1 MSLNTITI
9 ATDCSTTPGET
20 DPFTGRTLPGNTRR
34 EMITVQITELKL
46 LTQAVMRYSP
56 FVVNTQEATELVLQ
70 KEGVA
75 MGVNLAPSLADV
87 VALEA
92 KLQLV
97 DAQLLQDAHGPD
109 SLQIQLRCAALQVPH
124 PTPFA
129 HVSELKHTLRQIDDV
144 ALLATP
150 TFLAG
155 HSLPGK
161 EWITLFYRGPA
172 LGLNL
177 VWTEPEAG
185 GWTPW
190 LDTRQRVNPT
200 TGHSS
205 PTKSGRHEL
214 SASDRPAP
222 LGTAECALSHSS

>member
-1 MSLNTITI
+1 MIP
-9 ATDCSTTPGET
+9 TTH
-20 DPFTGRTLPGNTRR
+20 
-34 EMITVQITELKL
+34 Q
-46 LTQAVMRYSP
+46 
-56 FVVNTQEATELVLQ
+56 
-70 KEGVA
+70 
-75 MGVNLAPSLADV
+75 
-87 VALEA
+87 
-92 KLQLV
+92 
-97 DAQLLQDAHGPD
+97 
-109 SLQIQLRCAALQVPH
+109 
-124 PTPFA
+124 TPFA

-150 TFLAG
+150 TCLAG

-200 TGHSS
+200 TGQIEQRMYSKPGNTFTYPHGEAYVPPGQRKGILVGGLKRIQLICAPRDI
-205 PTKSGRHEL
+205 PTQTTAFLARLLHL
-214 SASDRPAP
+214 QYSAKEMRKWIGQTITRQEATDRNSKDRTPD
-222 LGTAECALSHSS
+222 

>member
-161 EWITLFYRGPA
+161 DRDSRKTVVDRWIE
-172 LGLNL
+172 L
-177 VWTEPEAG
+177 VRA
-185 GWTPW
+185 
-190 LDTRQRVNPT
+190 VY
-200 TGHSS
+200 
-205 PTKSGRHEL
+205 L
-214 SASDRPAP
+214 SVVV
-222 LGTAECALSHSS
+222 